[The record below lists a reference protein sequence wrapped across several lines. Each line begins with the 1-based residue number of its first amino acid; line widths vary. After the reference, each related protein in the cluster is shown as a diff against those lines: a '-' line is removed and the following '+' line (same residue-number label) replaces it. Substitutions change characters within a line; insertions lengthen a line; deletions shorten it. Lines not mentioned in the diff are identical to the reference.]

1 MADYAYDSD
10 DDNII
15 EELNDLNQRAAQEQQ
30 EEAERRAY
38 LRAKVLYAPVFFY
51 RTPFYCLR
59 STNG

>member
-15 EELNDLNQRAAQEQQ
+15 EELNDLSQRAAQEQQ

-38 LRAKVLYAPVFFY
+38 LRAKVYCMLLFFLPN
-51 RTPFYCLR
+51 TLLLFEVH
-59 STNG
+59 